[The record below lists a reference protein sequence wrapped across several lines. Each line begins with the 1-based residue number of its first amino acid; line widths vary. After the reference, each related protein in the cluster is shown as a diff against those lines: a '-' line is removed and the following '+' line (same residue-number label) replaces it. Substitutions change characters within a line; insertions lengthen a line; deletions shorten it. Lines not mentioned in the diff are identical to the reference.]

1 MIQEIPH
8 RRSLRAMLIL
18 VVSFVVSS
26 CGGPDDPATGKRA
39 PGERS
44 SYEAGDQPS
53 DEAGPPPRPLM
64 PPDPELLPDPVEV
77 ESAVRPLR
85 LRILSEVGY
94 ENEDGE
100 LILDVLE
107 RDYLYLTLLIEDAE
121 GHPVQGLLPTVTP
134 EGDSRF
140 IPLSG
145 EDAVSDEFGS
155 YSFGLQG
162 GSMGEERVEIIA
174 DNTVESVIMNVISL
188 RAAGYGWLEDVE
200 GVLSW
205 TLLFKADVKWGKE
218 QLSATFPD
226 EVLAKNGQT
235 VKLAGFMLPLETTRK
250 QKHFVLASNP
260 PGCFFHIPGGPAG
273 AVEVFAEE
281 PLEVSWEPVVLEG
294 RFEAHETSEV
304 GVLYRLHEA
313 RSAGP
318 VPRSPEQ

>member
-1 MIQEIPH
+1 
-8 RRSLRAMLIL
+8 MLLL

-26 CGGPDDPATGKRA
+26 CGDPKDLTAGER
-39 PGERS
+39 PPSERS
-44 SYEAGDQPS
+44 SYEADDPLA
-53 DEAGPPPRPLM
+53 DEAGPSPRPPRPAALGLM
-64 PPDPELLPDPVEV
+64 PEPVDV

-85 LRILSEVGY
+85 LRVFPELGY

-100 LILDVLE
+100 LILDVME
-107 RDYLYLTLLIEDAE
+107 RDFLYVELLIEDAE
-121 GHPVQGLLPTVTP
+121 GRPVQGLLPTVTP

-145 EDAVSDEFGS
+145 EAAVSDELGS

-162 GSMGEERVEIIA
+162 GSMGEERVEIVA
-174 DNTVESVIMNVISL
+174 GNAVESVILNVISL
-188 RAAGYGWLEDVE
+188 RAAGYGWLEELE
-200 GVLSW
+200 GILSW
-205 TLLFKADVKWGKE
+205 TLLFKAEIEWGEE

-226 EVLAKNGQT
+226 EILAKNGQT
-235 VKLAGFMLPLETTRK
+235 VKLAGFMLPLEMALE

-260 PGCFFHIPGGPAG
+260 PSCFFHIPGGPAG

-294 RFEAHETSEV
+294 RFEAHETSEI

-313 RSAGP
+313 RSVGP
-318 VPRSPEQ
+318 VPRSPGQ